1 MKEWH
6 FNVLFWVGVGSAV
19 LILIGPDIGLKVG
32 ENPGALTGVGAIL
45 TYILTQRYR
54 IRHEDDKK
62 EDPADKPLHR
72 KSDKNRG
79 GG

>member
-6 FNVLFWVGVGSAV
+6 FNVLFWVGVGSAI

-54 IRHEDDKK
+54 IRSDEKE
-62 EDPADKPLHR
+62 EDPDKPHKR
-72 KSDKNRG
+72 KTDKHG
-79 GG
+79 GGS